1 MEVPTI
7 SVASCWEPNANA
19 MLLTI
24 LPLPSE
30 LTPRRRISSFWKQ
43 LCEGHN
49 ENCFNVQ
56 NVLNGFRRFI
66 KIHPLSNL
74 DKLCHLHKHR
84 HCLFWVVD
92 PSAQRKVPSP
102 SCFWQSEARSLWKTQ
117 DFTDNLG
124 CTCLIYIMQP
134 TQSLRSFMYW
144 PDRFQQ
150 AASNPITIL
159 LSNSLLHSLIGFP
172 RIMGDRWAKV
182 ISSPFNLCLG
192 KMFHSLND
200 WMNCHSMPS

>member
-7 SVASCWEPNANA
+7 SLASCWEPNANA

-24 LPLPSE
+24 LPLPGE

-74 DKLCHLHKHR
+74 DKLCHVHKHR
-84 HCLFWVVD
+84 HCLFWVVN

-102 SCFWQSEARSLWKTQ
+102 SCFLQSEARSLWDK
-117 DFTDNLG
+117 
-124 CTCLIYIMQP
+124 QP
-134 TQSLRSFMYW
+134 GLFLFDLHMATNPVLEVIHVLTWHRPTGRKQ
-144 PDRFQQ
+144 
-150 AASNPITIL
+150 SNPYQPRK
-159 LSNSLLHSLIGFP
+159 SKSSFP
-172 RIMGDRWAKV
+172 THCFIA
-182 ISSPFNLCLG
+182 
-192 KMFHSLND
+192 
-200 WMNCHSMPS
+200 

>member
-7 SVASCWEPNANA
+7 SVASSCWEPNANA

-43 LCEGHN
+43 LCKGHN
-49 ENCFNVQ
+49 QHCFNAP

-74 DKLCHLHKHR
+74 AKLCHLHKHR
-84 HCLFWVVD
+84 HCLFWVVN

-102 SCFWQSEARSLWKTQ
+102 SCFWQSEARSLWDK
-117 DFTDNLG
+117 
-124 CTCLIYIMQP
+124 QP
-134 TQSLRSFMYW
+134 GLYVFDLHNATHPVLEVIHVLTWHRPTGIQAIQSIWAKEKQVLF
-144 PDRFQQ
+144 
-150 AASNPITIL
+150 
-159 LSNSLLHSLIGFP
+159 SNSLFLSLIGFP
-172 RIMGDRWAKV
+172 RIMGETWAKV
-182 ISSPFNLCLG
+182 IWSPFNVCLG
-192 KMFHSLND
+192 
-200 WMNCHSMPS
+200 